1 MESGKIVESEV
12 ASNFLVGLRERLI
25 AECEKEGGD
34 NVICGFFIGDPETGD
49 INTSLYG
56 SATGE
61 FIYSSMTC
69 LIKHTMRELRRQD
82 AEVPSAAVN

>member
-1 MESGKIVESEV
+1 MESGKIMDSEV

-25 AECEKEGGD
+25 AECEKEGLD
-34 NVICGFFIGDPETGD
+34 NVFCGFFIGDPETGD

-56 SATGE
+56 KATGE
-61 FIYSSMTC
+61 FIYHSMTC
-69 LIKHTMRELRRQD
+69 MIKHIMRELQRQD

>member
-1 MESGKIVESEV
+1 MESSKIAEVEV
-12 ASNFLVGLRERLI
+12 TSNFLMALRERLI
-25 AECEKEGGD
+25 AECEKEGMD

-49 INTSLYG
+49 INTSMYG

-69 LIKHTMRELRRQD
+69 MIKHIMRELHRQD
-82 AEVPSAAVN
+82 AEAPSAAVN